1 MRTILKHIFLFLVG
15 GTLYYFIEILFRG
28 FSHPSMFICGGIC
41 FLFVGLLNEFKA
53 FKIPLVWQMLI
64 ASIIITSIE
73 FITGLIVN
81 VWLGLNVWDYSSRP
95 FNVLGQICLLYT
107 VLWFFLSLAAIV
119 LDDYLRYKFFGE
131 DMMKYKIL

>member
-15 GTLYYFIEILFRG
+15 ATIYYFIEILFRG

-41 FLFVGLLNEFKA
+41 FVLVGLLNETKVFKM
-53 FKIPLVWQMLI
+53 PLIWQMLI
-64 ASIIITSIE
+64 GSLIITGVE

-81 VWLGLNVWDYSSRP
+81 IWLGLNVWDYSLRP
-95 FNVLGQICLLYT
+95 FNILGQVCLLFT
-107 VLWFFLSLAAIV
+107 ILWFFLSLAVII

-131 DMMKYKIL
+131 EKVKYKII